1 MGLYHHEPWPA
12 DEIGKAAIEKLEA
25 AHAASEIE
33 DEPAHVAPFFHGLIL
48 ALALTAACLIVA
60 HLLARYVL

>member
-1 MGLYHHEPWPA
+1 MGIYNSEPWPA

-33 DEPAHVAPFFHGLIL
+33 EEPAHVAPFFTGLIL
-48 ALALTAACLIVA
+48 ALGLTAACLLVA